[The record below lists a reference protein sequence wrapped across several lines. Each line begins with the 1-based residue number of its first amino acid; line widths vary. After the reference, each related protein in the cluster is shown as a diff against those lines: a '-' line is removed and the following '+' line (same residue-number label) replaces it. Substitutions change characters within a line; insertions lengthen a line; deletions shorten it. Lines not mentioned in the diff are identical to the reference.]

1 MSVQVLTRQRQ
12 SRENGRRDEV
22 CGVRIQVR
30 NGTWFVVSSGSMFVR
45 TRMECEVREGGLER
59 GSTR

>member
-1 MSVQVLTRQRQ
+1 MSVQVLTRQCQ
-12 SRENGRRDEV
+12 SREIGRRDEV
-22 CGVRIQVR
+22 YGVRIQAR